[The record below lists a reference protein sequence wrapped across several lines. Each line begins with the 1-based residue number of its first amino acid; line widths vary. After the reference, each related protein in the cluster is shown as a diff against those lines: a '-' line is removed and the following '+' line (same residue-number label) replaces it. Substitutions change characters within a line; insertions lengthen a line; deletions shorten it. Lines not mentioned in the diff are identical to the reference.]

1 MFWFNRHRRLRDQL
15 SAYTDGQLTAAETE
29 ALERHL
35 AACVDCRQALEDIR
49 ATVLALRDLSS
60 VEVPRSFA
68 LRPEQ
73 VARPARPRPALAV
86 PVLATG
92 MRLAG
97 AALVFALAT
106 VLVVD
111 LGDLRGDS
119 GGSAASQAAPAGL
132 EASPEAR
139 MEAPPEESERM
150 GVTAAADDPATEA
163 LAEMTPDAAPLPAPG
178 QEEGEAAPELPMP
191 AANGPAA
198 AIGSDSG
205 LDPLRVAEVA
215 IAAALALLVVGSL
228 TLAYARRKV

>member
-49 ATVLALRDLSS
+49 ATVLALRDLPS

-111 LGDLRGDS
+111 LGDLRGDDARRRPPPS
-119 GGSAASQAAPAGL
+119 SWPGGRRSRARAADARRERAGGSD
-132 EASPEAR
+132 R
-139 MEAPPEESERM
+139 F
-150 GVTAAADDPATEA
+150 
-163 LAEMTPDAAPLPAPG
+163 
-178 QEEGEAAPELPMP
+178 
-191 AANGPAA
+191 
-198 AIGSDSG
+198 
-205 LDPLRVAEVA
+205 
-215 IAAALALLVVGSL
+215 
-228 TLAYARRKV
+228 

>member
-15 SAYTDGQLTAAETE
+15 SVYIDGQLTAAETE
-29 ALERHL
+29 ALEHHL

-49 ATVLALRDLSS
+49 VTVLALRDLPS

-73 VARPARPRPALAV
+73 VARLARPRPAPV
-86 PVLATG
+86 SPVLATG

-97 AALVFALAT
+97 AALAFALAA

-119 GGSAASQAAPAGL
+119 GGSVAPQAAPAGL
-132 EASPEAR
+132 ASPEAG
-139 MEAPPEESERM
+139 MPTPLEESGRM
-150 GVTAAADDPATEA
+150 GITDAADDPATQG
-163 LAEMTPDAAPLPAPG
+163 LAETT
-178 QEEGEAAPELPMP
+178 PELPMP
-191 AANGPAA
+191 AADGLAEA
-198 AIGSDSG
+198 MESDSG